1 MINNKIKVQIVLCV
15 SGCAYFSIFE
25 MSKGGAGEG
34 KRQVVG
40 FGEGGH
46 GSLLW
51 PELALTAPVLKGDSG
66 GAGGGEGSPV
76 HTVLLT

>member
-1 MINNKIKVQIVLCV
+1 M
-15 SGCAYFSIFE
+15 
-25 MSKGGAGEG
+25 
-34 KRQVVG
+34 G

-51 PELALTAPVLKGDSG
+51 LELALAAPVLKGTLVVLE
-66 GAGGGEGSPV
+66 AVKGSPV